1 MLNKN
6 AIEKMLEMPD
16 DKFIM
21 MLNLVLGSAG
31 IDMGSKK
38 IDGKTV
44 KKIRALLKEV
54 TDDDIARLTYLVGV
68 YNGVKWKTIFP
79 E

>member
-1 MLNKN
+1 
-6 AIEKMLEMPD
+6 
-16 DKFIM
+16 
-21 MLNLVLGSAG
+21 
-31 IDMGSKK
+31 MGSKK

-68 YNGVKWKTIFP
+68 YNGV
-79 E
+79 

>member
-6 AIEKMLEMPD
+6 AIEKMLETPD

-68 YNGVKWKTIFP
+68 YNGV
-79 E
+79 

>member
-6 AIEKMLEMPD
+6 VIEKMLEMPD

-68 YNGVKWKTIFP
+68 YNGV
-79 E
+79 

>member
-6 AIEKMLEMPD
+6 AIDKMLDMPD

-38 IDGKTV
+38 IDSKTV
-44 KKIRALLKEV
+44 KKIRALLEEV

-68 YNGVKWKTIFP
+68 YNGV
-79 E
+79 

>member
-6 AIEKMLEMPD
+6 AIDKMLDMPD

-44 KKIRALLKEV
+44 KKIRALLEEV
-54 TDDDIARLTYLVGV
+54 TDDDLARLTYLVGV
-68 YNGVKWKTIFP
+68 YNGV
-79 E
+79 

>member
-31 IDMGSKK
+31 IDMGRKK

-68 YNGVKWKTIFP
+68 YNGV
-79 E
+79 

>member
-1 MLNKN
+1 MINKN

-68 YNGVKWKTIFP
+68 YNGV
-79 E
+79 

>member
-44 KKIRALLKEV
+44 QKIRALLKEV

-68 YNGVKWKTIFP
+68 YNGV
-79 E
+79 

>member
-16 DKFIM
+16 DKFFM

-68 YNGVKWKTIFP
+68 YNGV
-79 E
+79 

>member
-38 IDGKTV
+38 IDGKAV

-68 YNGVKWKTIFP
+68 YNGV
-79 E
+79 

>member
-38 IDGKTV
+38 IDSKTV

-54 TDDDIARLTYLVGV
+54 TDDDVARLTYLVGV
-68 YNGVKWKTIFP
+68 YNGV
-79 E
+79 

>member
-6 AIEKMLEMPD
+6 AIKKMLEMPD

-31 IDMGSKK
+31 IDMGNKK

-68 YNGVKWKTIFP
+68 YNGV
-79 E
+79 

>member
-54 TDDDIARLTYLVGV
+54 TDDDIARLTYLGGV
-68 YNGVKWKTIFP
+68 YNGV
-79 E
+79 

>member
-31 IDMGSKK
+31 IVMGSKK

-68 YNGVKWKTIFP
+68 YNGV
-79 E
+79 

>member
-16 DKFIM
+16 DKFII
-21 MLNLVLGSAG
+21 MLNLVLSSAG

-68 YNGVKWKTIFP
+68 YNGV
-79 E
+79 

>member
-1 MLNKN
+1 MLNKD

-68 YNGVKWKTIFP
+68 YNGV
-79 E
+79 

>member
-6 AIEKMLEMPD
+6 AIDKMLDMPD

-31 IDMGSKK
+31 IDMGNKK

-44 KKIRALLKEV
+44 KKIRALLEEV
-54 TDDDIARLTYLVGV
+54 TDDDLARLTYLVGV
-68 YNGVKWKTIFP
+68 YNGV
-79 E
+79 

>member
-16 DKFIM
+16 DNFIM

-68 YNGVKWKTIFP
+68 YNGV
-79 E
+79 

>member
-31 IDMGSKK
+31 IDMESKK

-68 YNGVKWKTIFP
+68 YNGV
-79 E
+79 

>member
-31 IDMGSKK
+31 INMGSKK

-68 YNGVKWKTIFP
+68 YNGV
-79 E
+79 

>member
-16 DKFIM
+16 DKFSM

-31 IDMGSKK
+31 LDMGSTK

-68 YNGVKWKTIFP
+68 YNGV
-79 E
+79 

>member
-21 MLNLVLGSAG
+21 MLNLMLGSAG

-68 YNGVKWKTIFP
+68 YNGV
-79 E
+79 

>member
-44 KKIRALLKEV
+44 KKIHALLKEV

-68 YNGVKWKTIFP
+68 YNGV
-79 E
+79 

>member
-31 IDMGSKK
+31 IDMGNKK

-54 TDDDIARLTYLVGV
+54 TDDDIARLTYLVEV
-68 YNGVKWKTIFP
+68 YNGV
-79 E
+79 

>member
-31 IDMGSKK
+31 IDTGSKK

-68 YNGVKWKTIFP
+68 YNGV
-79 E
+79 

>member
-6 AIEKMLEMPD
+6 AIKKMLEMPD

-68 YNGVKWKTIFP
+68 YNGV
-79 E
+79 

>member
-1 MLNKN
+1 MLIKN

-68 YNGVKWKTIFP
+68 YNGV
-79 E
+79 

>member
-1 MLNKN
+1 
-6 AIEKMLEMPD
+6 MLEMPD

-68 YNGVKWKTIFP
+68 YNGV
-79 E
+79 

>member
-31 IDMGSKK
+31 VDMGSKK

-68 YNGVKWKTIFP
+68 YNGV
-79 E
+79 

>member
-68 YNGVKWKTIFP
+68 YNGG
-79 E
+79 

>member
-16 DKFIM
+16 DMFIM
-21 MLNLVLGSAG
+21 MLNLVLGCAG

-68 YNGVKWKTIFP
+68 YNGV
-79 E
+79 

>member
-44 KKIRALLKEV
+44 KKIRTLLKEV

-68 YNGVKWKTIFP
+68 YNGV
-79 E
+79 

>member
-31 IDMGSKK
+31 IDILVSK
-38 IDGKTV
+38 GGTTV
-44 KKIRALLKEV
+44 LTEVPEMFGAETLLMNRCGV
-54 TDDDIARLTYLVGV
+54 TLT
-68 YNGVKWKTIFP
+68 
-79 E
+79 

>member
-6 AIEKMLEMPD
+6 AREKMLELPY

-68 YNGVKWKTIFP
+68 YNGV
-79 E
+79 

>member
-21 MLNLVLGSAG
+21 MLNLVLGSAR

-68 YNGVKWKTIFP
+68 YNGV
-79 E
+79 